1 MALPLLFVDSY
12 RGLAICDAQRNE
24 PHFITK
30 SLIFS
35 VFLYILSG
43 ISNKSVA

>member
-24 PHFITK
+24 PHFIAK

-35 VFLYILSG
+35 VFILLG
-43 ISNKSVA
+43 VSNKSVA